1 MATSEKG
8 ILNRLY
14 VVAACMFI
22 FAIGV
27 GVKLLDIQFVEGDHY
42 RELAEERTVRSF
54 KIPASRGNLY
64 DTKGNLLA
72 TSVPKYDI
80 RFDAVTVSDKNF
92 QENIVPLSNNLTEM
106 FGKSAA
112 YWSQYLR
119 QARANGQ
126 RYCQLQKILAIQNI

>member
-22 FAIGV
+22 FAVGV
-27 GVKLLDIQFVEGDHY
+27 GVKLLDIQFVEGDYY
-42 RELAEERTVRSF
+42 RNLAEERTVRSF
-54 KIPASRGNLY
+54 KIPASRVNLY
-64 DTKGNLLA
+64 DANGNLLE

-92 QENIVPLSNNLTEM
+92 Q
-106 FGKSAA
+106 
-112 YWSQYLR
+112 
-119 QARANGQ
+119 
-126 RYCQLQKILAIQNI
+126 